1 MAVIIVGD
9 ARVGQINFRN
19 KDQREFTFDV
29 DPLRPAPVG
38 VAGAVTQFVRIDVL
52 DSDGDRGAE
61 VTPDAYELL
70 GEEDRGAVDYFR
82 VTVAG
87 REIAVLPATYALLP
101 EVERGPV
108 RYYRRERPRL
118 AEVEVIELG
127 DNVVALTQRELF
139 QDQTLLGNLL
149 KRQLTDGL
157 HSSSF
162 DLRVYDPL
170 KNENQLEVDLGAK
183 YWIDRVRL
191 ISPEN
196 PPVAYQIRVSDGA
209 LDPAG
214 DLVWRQFDERFN
226 PQSFVQLEEQFIRQ
240 EVRHIE
246 LRRLELVGSKAA
258 ERATLSEVQAYGEGY
273 VSDVIMTS
281 PLIKLD
287 RAQIFS
293 TVEWDAD
300 LLGGRVSRCVFV
312 PEMI

>member
-1 MAVIIVGD
+1 M
-9 ARVGQINFRN
+9 
-19 KDQREFTFDV
+19 
-29 DPLRPAPVG
+29 
-38 VAGAVTQFVRIDVL
+38 
-52 DSDGDRGAE
+52 
-61 VTPDAYELL
+61 
-70 GEEDRGAVDYFR
+70 DYFR

-196 PPVAYQIRVSDGA
+196 HRLPIKYAFLTVH
-209 LDPAG
+209 LTL
-214 DLVWRQFDERFN
+214 LVISYGVNLTSGLTRSHLFN
-226 PQSFVQLEEQFIRQ
+226 
-240 EVRHIE
+240 
-246 LRRLELVGSKAA
+246 
-258 ERATLSEVQAYGEGY
+258 
-273 VSDVIMTS
+273 
-281 PLIKLD
+281 
-287 RAQIFS
+287 
-293 TVEWDAD
+293 
-300 LLGGRVSRCVFV
+300 
-312 PEMI
+312 